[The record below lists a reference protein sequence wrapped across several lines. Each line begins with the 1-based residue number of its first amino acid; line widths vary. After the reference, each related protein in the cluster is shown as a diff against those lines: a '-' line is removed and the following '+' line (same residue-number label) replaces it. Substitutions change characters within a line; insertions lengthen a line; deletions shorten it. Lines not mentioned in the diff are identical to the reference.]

1 MKSKIFLQLART
13 AARKHVPRKIS
24 TIQLKYYL
32 NLTDRVGTNHTMAA
46 YWHLYSRFSMHYFER
61 YTVLYR
67 IEIDFEE
74 RERGSGPP
82 PRLPR
87 NRPARS
93 GRACINMDDHFSYR
107 MNSER
112 DRLPN
117 EGQVVHGGRGGGAR
131 GGGRVARERVGEEG
145 RITTAVKYHE
155 TAVL

>member
-74 RERGSGPP
+74 REGFRAAAAPTTQPTGAQ
-82 PRLPR
+82 R
-87 NRPARS
+87 ARMYQY
-93 GRACINMDDHFSYR
+93 G
-107 MNSER
+107 
-112 DRLPN
+112 
-117 EGQVVHGGRGGGAR
+117 
-131 GGGRVARERVGEEG
+131 
-145 RITTAVKYHE
+145 
-155 TAVL
+155 